1 MPNKSYFLGCPT
13 PDGFSTHIT
22 DDINSGALFA
32 YILKGGPGTGKSTLM
47 KKVASALD
55 DAELYYCSSD
65 PNSLDAVVSRKK
77 GIIVIDGTAPHV
89 VEPIYPGVSQRL
101 IDLGQFWDKQKL
113 ESAKAEII
121 KTTDENKR
129 LHARAKRYLK
139 AATGLYS
146 DILALGESALMRT
159 KLDSYAERMS
169 LRLFPKNQERKG
181 RISRRRITSITPN
194 GIITQEAAFDGCKL
208 FYIDDS
214 CIAVTDR
221 LLKNLSVSAINRGYD
236 VIISTNPILPDSVY
250 EHIVVPSLGIAFTS
264 KPLTGAQKINA
275 LRFYDRNIL
284 RDKRKRLQFA
294 ASAGTE
300 LVKETANV
308 LAKAKAVHDEL
319 EHYYI
324 SAMDFDAMSEYTQK
338 LIDEIKKRA

>member
-1 MPNKSYFLGCPT
+1 MPDRAYFLGCPT

-22 DDINSGALFA
+22 DDINSGELFA

-47 KKVASALD
+47 KKVAASLD

-89 VEPIYPGVSQRL
+89 VEPTYPGVSQRL

-113 ESAKAEII
+113 ESAKADII
-121 KTTDENKR
+121 KTTDENAR

-139 AATGLYS
+139 AASGLYS
-146 DILALGESALMRT
+146 DILALGESALNRT
-159 KLDSYAERMS
+159 KLDAYAERMS
-169 LRLFPKNQERKG
+169 QRLFPRNQDKKG

-194 GIITQEAAFDGCKL
+194 GIVTQESAFSGCKL
-208 FYIDDS
+208 FHVEDG

-221 LLKNLSVSAINRGYD
+221 LLKSLSIAAVSRGYD
-236 VIISTNPILPDSVY
+236 VVISTNPILPDSVY
-250 EHIVVPSLGIAFTS
+250 EHLVIPSLDLAFTS

-275 LRFYDRNIL
+275 LRFYDSNIL

-294 ASAGTE
+294 ASAGSE
-300 LVKETANV
+300 LIKETANV
-308 LAKAKAVHDEL
+308 LTKAKSVHDDL
-319 EHYYI
+319 ERHYI
-324 SAMDFDAMSEYTQK
+324 SAMDFKAIAEYTDT
-338 LIDEIKKRA
+338 LIEEIKNRA